1 MTAINELATGT
12 KINLKIVKQPTNA
25 AASKTLQR
33 LLSKDP
39 AVIAENKRHA
49 KIRKKQETMS
59 PRGGRWRVW
68 ESRLAKQH
76 PVTGALGEE
85 GTIVA
90 SYDVLKDLP
99 SVERFIEVTTV
110 N

>member
-1 MTAINELATGT
+1 MSTDIASGT
-12 KINLKIVKQPTNA
+12 KINVKVVKQPSSA
-25 AASKTLQR
+25 AATKTIVR

-39 AVIAENKRHA
+39 SAVAENKRHA
-49 KIRKKQETMS
+49 KIRKKAQWMS
-59 PRGGRWRVW
+59 TRGGRWRVW

-76 PVTGALGEE
+76 PVKGQIGDE

-99 SVERFIEVTTV
+99 SVSRFLEVSTV

>member
-1 MTAINELATGT
+1 MTAINQLATGT
-12 KINLKIVKQPTNA
+12 KINLKIVKQPTSA
-25 AASKTLQR
+25 GASKTLMR

-39 AVIAENKRHA
+39 SVIAENKRHA
-49 KIRKKQETMS
+49 KIRKKAKTMS

-85 GTIVA
+85 GTIIA

-99 SVERFIEVTTV
+99 SVERFIEVTAV

>member
-1 MTAINELATGT
+1 MTTVQELAPGT
-12 KINLKIVKQPTNA
+12 KINLKIVHQPTSA
-25 AASKTLQR
+25 AASKTLMR

-49 KIRKKQETMS
+49 KIRKKAQWMS
-59 PRGGRWRVW
+59 TRGGRWRVW

-76 PVTGALGEE
+76 PVTGSIGEE
-85 GTIVA
+85 GTILA

-99 SVERFIEVTTV
+99 SVARFVEVTTV